1 VAEKALREGIV
12 VGIEP
17 WEIAAAF
24 WGTVTGIVLLSM
36 GGSQTVFSRSTREEL
51 VEKAVWILYKG
62 MQKAG

>member
-1 VAEKALREGIV
+1 
-12 VGIEP
+12 
-17 WEIAAAF
+17 
-24 WGTVTGIVLLSM
+24 M